1 MDAERVMK
9 ADGKNGKY
17 ENNRRVVRG
26 KGTEGTKRTE
36 GTKGCEWGRADG
48 RDGKG
53 LQI

>member
-1 MDAERVMK
+1 MDAETVMK
-9 ADGKNGKY
+9 ADGKNG
-17 ENNRRVVRG
+17 NDRRVVRG
-26 KGTEGTKRTE
+26 KGTE